1 MIPARLAYFFG
12 AYFFAG
18 GAALSYWAVWLRD
31 RGVGDA
37 EIGTIYMARQFVTV
51 AATIAVGW
59 IAQRVAGTRGLMMAL
74 LTGALAMVIAYE
86 FSYGFWPN
94 LIVTMIWGAMWHP
107 LLSLGDGNAVAVT
120 RERGIDYA
128 RVRVWGS
135 VTFISGALAA
145 GIAVD
150 RWGPP
155 WVLYLLGIGVVLT
168 IPAALWLP
176 TPASRSAS
184 ADRGKVRAA
193 ELLSKPT
200 FVLFL
205 VACGFCQASHAVL
218 YSFGTLSWRAAGIDD
233 VVISLLWGESVL
245 VEIGLFMIGG
255 ALTARF
261 GAVGMLALGAGGA
274 LIRWAAMPWLG
285 TDVAAL
291 VVLQA
296 LHALTF
302 GATHL
307 AAMAFLRQ
315 AIPTHA
321 MPLAQSLYYGLAS
334 GLVIAVVFQV
344 SGTLYARFGGDAFFA
359 MAALAGISLLATIAL
374 ARRWKGEALI

>member
-59 IAQRVAGTRGLMMAL
+59 IAQRLAGTRGLMMAL
-74 LTGALAMVIAYE
+74 LTGALAMAIAYE

-107 LLSLGDGNAVAVT
+107 LLSLGDGNAVTVT
-120 RERGIDYA
+120 RERGIDYS

-135 VTFISGALAA
+135 VTFIGGALAA
-145 GIAVD
+145 GVAVD

-176 TPASRSAS
+176 TPASRSAP
-184 ADRGKVRAA
+184 ADRGKVRAGD
-193 ELLSKPT
+193 LLRKPI

-255 ALTARF
+255 ALTRRF

-274 LIRWAAMPWLG
+274 LIRWLAMPWLG

-334 GLVIAVVFQV
+334 GLVIAVVFQI

-359 MAALAGISLLATIAL
+359 MAALAGVSLLATIAL

>member
-59 IAQRVAGTRGLMMAL
+59 IAQRLAGTRGLMMAL
-74 LTGALAMVIAYE
+74 LSGALAMAIAYE

-94 LIVTMIWGAMWHP
+94 LIVTMIWGAMWNP

-135 VTFISGALAA
+135 VTFIGGALAA
-145 GIAVD
+145 GVAVD

-176 TPASRSAS
+176 APASRSAP
-184 ADRGKVRAA
+184 ADRGKVRAG
-193 ELLSKPT
+193 ELLRKPT

-245 VEIGLFMIGG
+245 VEIGLFMVGG

-274 LIRWAAMPWLG
+274 LVRWAAMPWLG

-359 MAALAGISLLATIAL
+359 MAALASVSLLATIAL
-374 ARRWKGEALI
+374 ARHWKGEALI

>member
-59 IAQRVAGTRGLMMAL
+59 IAQRLAGTRGLMLVLLAGASAMA
-74 LTGALAMVIAYE
+74 VAYE
-86 FSYGFWPN
+86 FSYGFLPN
-94 LIVTMIWGAMWHP
+94 LIVTMIWGAMWQP

-120 RERGIDYA
+120 RERNIDYA

-135 VTFISGALAA
+135 VTFIGGALAA
-145 GIAVD
+145 GAAVD

-155 WVLYLLGIGVVLT
+155 WVLYLLGLSVLLT
-168 IPAALWLP
+168 VPAALWLP
-176 TPASRSAS
+176 MPASRSLPAG
-184 ADRGKVRAA
+184 RGSVRAV
-193 ELLSKPT
+193 ELLRNPT

-218 YSFGTLSWRAAGIDD
+218 YSFGTLSWRGAGIDD
-233 VVISLLWGESVL
+233 LVISLLWGESVL

-261 GAVGMLALGAGGA
+261 GPVGMLALGAGGA
-274 LIRWAAMPWLG
+274 LVRWTAMPWLG
-285 TDVAAL
+285 TDVGAL
-291 VVLQA
+291 VFLQA

-334 GLVIAVVFQV
+334 GLVIAIVFQV
-344 SGTLYARFGGDAFFA
+344 SGTLYARFGGTAFFA
-359 MAALAGISLLATIAL
+359 MAGLAGISLLATIAL
-374 ARRWKGEALI
+374 SRRWKGEALI